1 MLKESV
7 DSSTLL
13 KIKIAVMELVG
24 YQPASTA
31 RAWVDDA
38 VGYLPFPKGVFSKF
52 SFSFLQK
59 TETQS
64 YSQSIRT

>member
-1 MLKESV
+1 M
-7 DSSTLL
+7 

-38 VGYLPFPKGVFSKF
+38 VGYLPFRKGVFSMFFFFIPPKN
-52 SFSFLQK
+52 
-59 TETQS
+59 
-64 YSQSIRT
+64 

>member
-1 MLKESV
+1 MLKESA

-38 VGYLPFPKGVFSKF
+38 VGYLPFPKGFFSKF
-52 SFSFLQK
+52 FFFIPPK
-59 TETQS
+59 K
-64 YSQSIRT
+64 